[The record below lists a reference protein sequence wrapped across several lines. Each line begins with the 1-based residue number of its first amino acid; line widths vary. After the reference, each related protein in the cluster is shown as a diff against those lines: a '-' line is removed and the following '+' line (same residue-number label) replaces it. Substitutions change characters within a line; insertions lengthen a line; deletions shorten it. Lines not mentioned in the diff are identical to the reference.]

1 MNTIDFISESHLGD
15 CIIHADFLNKL
26 IKVNEHIH
34 INFYVIETYKNQVDE
49 FIENKDRINT
59 FNRSEA
65 PATAVRA
72 WMAQYG
78 HIKSIPFDFGFLKL
92 NFYNRL
98 CQELHIKCPYNN
110 LLDLLPDSSLFYENP
125 KDQNWDILLINSDG
139 HSGQTKDK
147 PLDCTS
153 FIEKFKHKQI
163 ITTKKYKDLPCTM
176 DLNYSVM
183 DIGRL
188 SLKCNLIIGVHTAP
202 WHTVMNRKNY
212 DANKKFFHMDVNNF
226 YTYKNCT
233 TITSLD
239 QLI

>member
-26 IKVNEHIH
+26 IKVNKNLGV
-34 INFYVIETYKNQVDE
+34 NFYVIETHKNQVDE
-49 FIENKDRINT
+49 FIENKDQIKT

-65 PATAVRA
+65 PSTAVRA

-78 HIKSIPFDFGFLKL
+78 HIKIIPFDFGLLKL

-98 CQELHIKCPYNN
+98 CQELQVKCPYNN
-110 LLDLLPDSSLFYENP
+110 IIDLLPDSNLFYENP
-125 KDQNWDILLINSDG
+125 KDQKWDILLINSDG
-139 HSGQTKDK
+139 HSGQTNGL
-147 PLDCTS
+147 PLDCNL
-153 FIEKFKHKQI
+153 FVERFKHKQI
-163 ITTKKYKDLPCTM
+163 ITTKKYKNIPCTI

-188 SLKCNLIIGVHTAP
+188 SLKCDLIIGVHTAP

-226 YTYKNCT
+226 YSYKNCT
-233 TITSLD
+233 TITSLE